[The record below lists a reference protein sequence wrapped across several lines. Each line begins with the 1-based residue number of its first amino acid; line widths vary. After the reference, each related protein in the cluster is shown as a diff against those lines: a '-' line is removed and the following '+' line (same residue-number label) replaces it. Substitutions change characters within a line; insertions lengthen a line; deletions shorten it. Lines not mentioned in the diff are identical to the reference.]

1 MGQFILSCCSTAD
14 REKKFFV
21 ERKIPYVC
29 FHLNF
34 KGKEYLDDF
43 GETIPFDEF
52 YQAMKEGEMPVTSQV
67 NSEDFISFFEPFLK
81 NGQDI
86 LHVSLSS
93 GLSGTYNSANIAKQE
108 LLERYP
114 ERQIKIVDS
123 LGASSG
129 YGLFMEYLADLRDAG
144 KSLEEVYA
152 WAEENKLNMHHWFFS
167 TDLTSY
173 KRGGR
178 ISATTAVVGSI
189 LSICPLMNMD
199 DEGHLIPRKKIRTKR
214 KAIEEMV
221 ETMLVHVQEGE
232 TYTGKCAISQSA
244 CMEDALKVA
253 QLIEEKIPLLKGK
266 ISINSIGTVIG
277 AHTGPG
283 TVALFFMGDK
293 RTSK

>member
-14 REKKFFV
+14 REKQFFIA
-21 ERKIPYVC
+21 RKIAYVC

-34 KGKEYLDDF
+34 KGKEYLDDL
-43 GETIPFDEF
+43 GDTIAFDEF
-52 YQAMKEGEMPVTSQV
+52 YKAMKEGTMPVTSQV
-67 NSEDFISFFEPFLK
+67 NSEDFVEFFEPFLK
-81 NGQDI
+81 NGQDV
-86 LHVSLSS
+86 LHISLSS
-93 GLSGTYNSANIAKQE
+93 GLSGTYNSAHIARQE
-108 LLERYP
+108 LLEKYP
-114 ERQIKIVDS
+114 DRQIKIVDS

-152 WAEENKLNMHHWFFS
+152 WAQEHKLNIHHWFFS

-178 ISATTAVVGSI
+178 ISATAAVVGGI

-199 DEGHLIPRKKIRTKR
+199 DEGHLIPRKKVRTKR
-214 KAIEEMV
+214 KAIEEIV
-221 ETMLVHVQEGE
+221 EIMMAHVEDGE
-232 TYTGKCAISQSA
+232 NYRGKCAISHSD
-244 CMEDALKVA
+244 CLEDALKVA
-253 QLIEEKIPLLKGK
+253 HLVEERIPSLKNK

-293 RTSK
+293 RIN

>member
-1 MGQFILSCCSTAD
+1 MGSFVLSCCSTAD
-14 REKKFFV
+14 REKNFFV
-21 ERKIPYVC
+21 TRNIPYVC
-29 FHLNF
+29 FHLQFN
-34 KGKEYLDDF
+34 GKEYLDDL
-43 GETIPFDEF
+43 GETIPFDTF
-52 YQAMKEGEMPVTSQV
+52 YKAMKEGAMPVTSQV
-67 NSEDFISFFEPFLK
+67 NSEDFIAFFEPFLK

-93 GLSGTYNSANIAKQE
+93 GLSGSYNSAHIAKQE

-114 ERQIKIVDS
+114 ERKIMIVDS

-129 YGLFMEYLADLRDAG
+129 YGLFMEYLADLRDEG
-144 KSLEEVYA
+144 KSLEEVYN
-152 WAEENKLNMHHWFFS
+152 WAEANKLKMHHWFFS

-178 ISATTAVVGSI
+178 ISSTAAVVGSI
-189 LSICPLMNMD
+189 LSICPLLNMD

-214 KAIEEMV
+214 KAIEEIV
-221 ETMLVHVQEGE
+221 EMMMAHVQDG
-232 TYTGKCAISQSA
+232 TNYTGKCAICHSA
-244 CMEDALKVA
+244 CLEDALKVA
-253 QLIEEKIPLLKGK
+253 QLIESKMPQLAGK

-293 RTSK
+293 RE

>member
-1 MGQFILSCCSTAD
+1 MSEFILTCCSTAD
-14 REKKFFV
+14 RNKQFFL
-21 ERKIPYVC
+21 ERNIPYVC
-29 FHLNF
+29 FHLEF
-34 KGKEYLDDF
+34 KGKECLDDL
-43 GETIPFDEF
+43 GETIPFDTF
-52 YQAMKEGEMPVTSQV
+52 YEAMKAGEMPKTSQV
-67 NSEDFISFFEPFLK
+67 NSEDFIALFEPFLSEGK
-81 NGQDI
+81 DI

-93 GLSGTYNSANIAKQE
+93 GISGTYNSAHIARE
-108 LLERYP
+108 VLLEKYP
-114 ERQIKIVDS
+114 MRQIKIVDS

-129 YGLFMEYLADLRDAG
+129 YGLLVEYMADLRDEG

-152 WAEENKLNMHHWFFS
+152 WAEANKLKMHHWFFS

-178 ISATTAVVGSI
+178 ISPTAALIGGM

-221 ETMLVHVQEGE
+221 DTMLAHVENGE
-232 TYTGKCAISQSA
+232 NYTGKCAICHSA
-244 CMEDALKVA
+244 CLVDAMKV
-253 QLIEEKIPLLKGK
+253 QQIIESRVPALKGK

-283 TVALFFMGDK
+283 TVALFFMGDT
-293 RTSK
+293 RTK

>member
-1 MGQFILSCCSTAD
+1 MGKFIISCCSTAD
-14 REKKFFV
+14 REKQFFV
-21 ERKIPYVC
+21 ERNIPYVC

-34 KGKEYLDDF
+34 EGKECLDDL
-43 GETIPFDEF
+43 GDTISFDDF
-52 YQAMKEGEMPVTSQV
+52 YQAMKEGAMPVTSQV

-81 NGQDI
+81 KGQDI

-93 GLSGTYNSANIAKQE
+93 GISGTYNSAHIARGE

-129 YGLFMEYLADLRDAG
+129 YGLLMEYLADLRDAG

-152 WAEENKLNMHHWFFS
+152 WAEANKLNMHHWFFS

-178 ISATTAVVGSI
+178 ISATAAVVGGI

-199 DEGHLIPRKKIRTKR
+199 DEGHLIPRKKVRTKR

-221 ETMLVHVQEGE
+221 ETMLMHVQDGVD
-232 TYTGKCAISQSA
+232 YTGKCAISHSA
-244 CMEDALKVA
+244 CREDALKVA
-253 QLIEEKIPLLKGK
+253 QLIEEHIPALKGN

-293 RTSK
+293 RTN